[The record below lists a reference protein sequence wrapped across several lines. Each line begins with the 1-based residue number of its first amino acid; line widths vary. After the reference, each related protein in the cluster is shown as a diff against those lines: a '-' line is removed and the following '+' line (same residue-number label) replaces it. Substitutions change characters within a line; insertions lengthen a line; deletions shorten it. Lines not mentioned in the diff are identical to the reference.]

1 MAYTLNFSSSRARAR
16 TSVRSAR
23 IPGALSG
30 LRRSQREERKIEGAS
45 LRERGT
51 RKETEREREREVLGT
66 GQRVCQRVE
75 RDRRQIDTD
84 HLI

>member
-1 MAYTLNFSSSRARAR
+1 MAYTLNFRSSRARAR

-30 LRRSQREERKIEGAS
+30 LRRRQREEGKIEGAS

-51 RKETEREREREVLGT
+51 RKETDRERERERGIRNWTESVSKSG
-66 GQRVCQRVE
+66 E
-75 RDRRQIDTD
+75 R
-84 HLI
+84 